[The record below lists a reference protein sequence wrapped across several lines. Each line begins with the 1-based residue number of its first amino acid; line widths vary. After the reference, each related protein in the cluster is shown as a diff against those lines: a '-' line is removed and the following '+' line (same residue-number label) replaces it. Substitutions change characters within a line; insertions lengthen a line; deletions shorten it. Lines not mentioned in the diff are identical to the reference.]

1 MQTQSPKSQNR
12 TDLISRR
19 HFLQLSKGAFGLGLA
34 AVQLGLQPARAAIAH
49 AASPV
54 GVLLPQS
61 TLYPALGAQWLSALK
76 RALPTQWRPVP
87 MDGNWTSAKHAAE
100 SLIDERVR
108 WVASMADPRL
118 TPHIAPLL
126 AAQQVRLVSAD
137 FGARLDDDAMDAMDV
152 DAVSLY
158 QWQANWT
165 FGNWQAQHAGKRGF
179 ILMSFQESGYDTPY
193 AFQSGFE
200 SAGGEIVGTLVHD
213 APVAKRSMSE
223 VIDQIRNTQPD
234 VVYVLLQG
242 AAANAFVT
250 AYRTTGLLGQLPLA
264 GSPFVLQAALQTL
277 GADAA
282 GVQSWRT
289 WRDVTADP
297 LTALA
302 KRTAQRIVGGG
313 ATDDATIYVSEVRA
327 HQGQPY
333 ITSIANLGQIRQVAP
348 LTFTGPRTGWLHSY
362 LGI

>member
-1 MQTQSPKSQNR
+1 
-12 TDLISRR
+12 
-19 HFLQLSKGAFGLGLA
+19 
-34 AVQLGLQPARAAIAH
+34 
-49 AASPV
+49 
-54 GVLLPQS
+54 
-61 TLYPALGAQWLSALK
+61 
-76 RALPTQWRPVP
+76 
-87 MDGNWTSAKHAAE
+87 MDGNWTSAKHVAE
-100 SLIDERVR
+100 SLINERVQ

-137 FGARLDDDAMDAMDV
+137 FGARLDLDNDGGSG

-158 QWQANWT
+158 QWQANWA
-165 FGNWQAQHAGKRGF
+165 FGCWQAQHAGKRGF
-179 ILMSFQESGYDTPY
+179 ILMSFHESGYDTPY

-223 VIDQIRNTQPD
+223 VIDQIRNTRPD
-234 VVYVLLQG
+234 FVYALLQG
-242 AAANAFVT
+242 AAANAFAT
-250 AYRTTGLLGQLPLA
+250 AYRTTGLLGHLPLA

-289 WRDVTADP
+289 WRDVTTDP

-327 HQGQPY
+327 QQGQ
-333 ITSIANLGQIRQVAP
+333 AP
-348 LTFTGPRTGWLHSY
+348 KPACPDPTPSRSVPVGPGRSGSLARGSQAYDFHH
-362 LGI
+362 